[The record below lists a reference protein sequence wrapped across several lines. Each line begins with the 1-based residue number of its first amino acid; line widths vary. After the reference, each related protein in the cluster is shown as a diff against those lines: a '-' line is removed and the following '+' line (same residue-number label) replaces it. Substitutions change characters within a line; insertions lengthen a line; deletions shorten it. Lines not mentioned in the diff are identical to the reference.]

1 MKPRRIPAV
10 RIVQAI
16 WVLGYSIGTI
26 THTVDLFLGG
36 TDVYSSFP
44 VPLRL
49 FWVLL
54 TVLDP
59 LVVGLILFRRHA
71 GVVLG
76 ICVIVLDVGINAT
89 VYATIG
95 GLSLFGLLCQASL
108 GILILTTAR
117 PLSRWFSTSR
127 KTHHPTTR

>member
-1 MKPRRIPAV
+1 M
-10 RIVQAI
+10 QAI
-16 WVLGYSIGTI
+16 WIIGYSVGTI
-26 THTVDLFLGG
+26 THTLDLVLGG
-36 TDVYSSFP
+36 IDVYSSFP

-59 LVVGLILFRRHA
+59 LVVVLILLRKRA
-71 GVVLG
+71 GVMLG
-76 ICVIVLDVGINAT
+76 VGVIVLDVGINAT

-95 GLSLFGLLCQASL
+95 GLSLFGLLCQTSF

-117 PLSRWFSTSR
+117 PLSRWFSAPR
-127 KTHHPTTR
+127 GM

>member
-1 MKPRRIPAV
+1 M
-10 RIVQAI
+10 QAI
-16 WVLGYSIGTI
+16 WIIGYSVGTI
-26 THTVDLFLGG
+26 THTLDLVLGG
-36 TDVYSSFP
+36 IDVYSSFP

-59 LVVGLILFRRHA
+59 LVVALILLRKRA
-71 GVVLG
+71 GVMLG
-76 ICVIVLDVGINAT
+76 VGVIVLDVGINAT

-95 GLSLFGLLCQASL
+95 GLSLFGLQCQTVF

-117 PLSRWFSTSR
+117 PLSRWFSALR
-127 KTHHPTTR
+127 GR